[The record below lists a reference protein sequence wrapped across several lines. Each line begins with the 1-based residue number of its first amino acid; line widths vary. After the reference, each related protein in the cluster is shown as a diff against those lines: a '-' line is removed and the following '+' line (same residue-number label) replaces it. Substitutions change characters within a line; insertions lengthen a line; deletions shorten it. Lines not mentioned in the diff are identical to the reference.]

1 MRVLATLLAA
11 AFLVSCTT
19 PAPVIRPTPL
29 PTREPNTLSV
39 SVLLDLSG
47 SRAPS
52 GQPQRN
58 AMQLW
63 LDEVQARSSGVKL
76 KVKFVDVASSDARVL
91 VELRHAVIDDHA
103 DAVIVGTPAA
113 LDDTFAQA
121 ALTSGVPIILT
132 LPVQEPM
139 MTQGGRWIF
148 ALAPT
153 PDTIARAMVDDIL
166 ARGLR
171 APSLLVSDES
181 PAAIAER
188 AAFAAELG
196 RRGFTAPSALV
207 VSGSDTVGK
216 MRGPVAVAKSV
227 ILAGAAGRYGDA
239 IRSIPVSVDAPRVY
253 LSYATETADVASLG
267 AESALVT
274 WPGSRYL
281 ATISVAPL
289 GPRIAFVQGFT
300 ERSGAPSTLA
310 ATAYDALA
318 FIEGAAE
325 LAPSE
330 LDPAHLRQ
338 RLETFTF
345 AGVVTLYSFTPVRH
359 VGFASDDLAYL
370 RWNGDRNAPFLA
382 PPPDE
387 GAK

>member
-11 AFLVSCTT
+11 AILSCSP
-19 PAPVIRPTPL
+19 PAPVIQPTPA
-29 PTREPNTLSV
+29 PTREPNTLSI

-63 LDEVQARSSGVKL
+63 LDQAQVQSPTVKL
-76 KVKFVDVASSDARVL
+76 KVKFVDVASSTARL
-91 VELRHAVIDDHA
+91 LIALRHAVIDDRA

-121 ALTSGVPIILT
+121 AITSGVPIIFT
-132 LPVQEPM
+132 LPVPEPM
-139 MTQGGRWIF
+139 TTQGGHWIF
-148 ALAPT
+148 SLAPT
-153 PDTIARAMVDDIL
+153 PDTIARAEVDDIL

-171 APSLLVSDES
+171 EPSLLLSDES
-181 PAAIAER
+181 PAAIADR
-188 AAFAAELG
+188 VAITAELA
-196 RRGFTAPSALV
+196 RRGFTPPSALV
-207 VSGSDTVGK
+207 VTGNDAAAK
-216 MRGPVAVAKSV
+216 IRGPLAVAKSIV
-227 ILAGAAGRYGDA
+227 FAGAAGPYGAA
-239 IRSIPVSVDAPRVY
+239 IRSIPVSANAPRVY
-253 LSYATETADVASLG
+253 LSYLTETGDLASLG
-267 AESALVT
+267 AEGALVT

-281 ATISVAPL
+281 ATISVPPL
-289 GPRIAFVQGFT
+289 GQRIEFVRTFT
-300 ERSGAPSTLA
+300 ERSGPPSTLA

-318 FIEGAAE
+318 FIEGAAA

-345 AGVVTLYSFTPVRH
+345 AGVVTLYSFTPIRH
-359 VGFASDDLAYL
+359 VGFATDDLAYL
-370 RWNGDRNAPFLA
+370 RWNAGRNAPFLA
-382 PPPDE
+382 SEPTTN
-387 GAK
+387 AK

>member
-1 MRVLATLLAA
+1 MRVLATLLVAL
-11 AFLVSCTT
+11 LVSCTT
-19 PAPVIRPTPL
+19 PPPVIQPTPA
-29 PTREPNTLSV
+29 PTREPNTFSI

-47 SRAPS
+47 PRAPS

-63 LDEVQARSSGVKL
+63 LDQVQALSPAVKL

-91 VELRHAVIDDHA
+91 IELRHAVVDDRA
-103 DAVIVGTPAA
+103 DAVIVGTPAP

-121 ALTSGVPIILT
+121 AATSGVPIILT
-132 LPVQEPM
+132 LPAADPVAMP
-139 MTQGGRWIF
+139 GGRWIF
-148 ALAPT
+148 SLAPT
-153 PDTIARAMVDDIL
+153 PDTIARALVDDIL
-166 ARGLR
+166 SRGLR
-171 APSLLVSDES
+171 APLLLVSDES

-188 AAFAAELG
+188 AAFAAEIG
-196 RRGFTAPSALV
+196 RRGFTAPSAV
-207 VSGSDTVGK
+207 VLAPSDGASK
-216 MRGPVAVAKSV
+216 IRGPVAVAKSV
-227 ILAGAAGRYGDA
+227 VLAGAAGRYGDA
-239 IRSIPVSVDAPRVY
+239 IRSIPVNADSPRVY
-253 LSYATETADVASLG
+253 LSYLTETADLTGLG
-267 AESALVT
+267 ASSALVT

-289 GPRIAFVQGFT
+289 GTRVAFVQTFA
-300 ERSGAPSTLA
+300 ERYGAPSTLA

-318 FIEGAAE
+318 FLDGAAE
-325 LAPSE
+325 LTRDE

>member
-1 MRVLATLLAA
+1 MRVLATLLAVV
-11 AFLVSCTT
+11 LVSCTT
-19 PAPVIRPTPL
+19 PPPVVQPTPA
-29 PTREPNTLSV
+29 PTREPNTLAI

-63 LDEVQARSSGVKL
+63 LDQAQSITPGVKL
-76 KVKFVDVASSDARVL
+76 KVKFVDVASSDARAL
-91 VELRHAVIDDHA
+91 IELRHAVIDDRA

-113 LDDTFAQA
+113 LDDTLAQA
-121 ALTSGVPIILT
+121 AMTAGVPIILT
-132 LPVQEPM
+132 LPGAEPM
-139 MTQGGRWIF
+139 TTPGGHWVF
-148 ALAPT
+148 SLAPA
-153 PDTIARAMVDDIL
+153 PETIARALVDDIL
-166 ARGLR
+166 SRGLR

-181 PAAIAER
+181 PAALAER
-188 AAFAAELG
+188 VAFAAEIG
-196 RRGFTAPSALV
+196 RHGFTAPSPLV
-207 VSGSDTVGK
+207 VTASDAVAK

-253 LSYATETADVASLG
+253 LSYLTETADLTSLG
-267 AESALVT
+267 APSALVT

-289 GPRIAFVQGFT
+289 GGRIRFIQTFT
-300 ERSGAPSTLA
+300 ERYGAPSTLA

-318 FIEGAAE
+318 FIDGAAQ
-325 LAPSE
+325 LSPTE

-370 RWNGDRNAPFLA
+370 RWNGDRNAPLLA